1 MRIGAILTLAGGQP
15 SENYFRAAWAA
26 DRPDKKRIPAW
37 DPLLDILGSSLLTR
51 SRAKLNSSGVSS
63 PIILRDR
70 AGTSHFLPLK
80 TAKTAFLLQWENA
93 IAEAVNSGVEQLFLL
108 RVGIYSDLDYADI
121 LESHIQSGAV
131 MTQAYAPDGSLD
143 LAVVDTS
150 LLKNFNGAYRKRLSA
165 LIPRQA
171 RFDFH
176 GYVNRLTGVRD
187 FFQLVQDGLYGRCA
201 LQPMGTEIQEGIWVA
216 NGAEIDSTAVISAP
230 AFIGAGSKIGA
241 SCAIAG
247 GCAIERNCKIDYAT
261 LIQEACVLQDTYVG
275 VALDVRRAVVG
286 GQKMFALN
294 RNTEVRISDRR
305 LLASNAKPNW
315 LNGFTSWMS
324 REVQQAD

>member
-1 MRIGAILTLAGGQP
+1 VRIGAILTLAGGQP
-15 SENYFRAAWAA
+15 SENYFRAVSAS
-26 DRPDKKRIPAW
+26 DRPDKKHIPAW

-51 SRAKLNSSGVSS
+51 SVAKLNGIGVSS

-80 TAKTAFLLQWENA
+80 TAKTAFLLQW
-93 IAEAVNSGVEQLFLL
+93 
-108 RVGIYSDLDYADI
+108 
-121 LESHIQSGAV
+121 
-131 MTQAYAPDGSLD
+131 TQACAPDGSLD

-150 LLKNFNGAYRKRLSA
+150 LLKNSDGAYRKRLSA
-165 LIPRQA
+165 LMAQQV

-187 FFQLVQDGLYGRCA
+187 FFQLVQDGLYGRCG
-201 LQPMGTEIQEGIWVA
+201 LHPMGNEVQEGIWEA
-216 NGAEIDSTAVISAP
+216 DGAEIDSIAVISAP
-230 AFIGAGSKIGA
+230 VFIGAGSKIGA
-241 SCAIAG
+241 LCTIAG

-261 LIQEACVLQDTYVG
+261 LIQESCVLQDSYVG
-275 VALDVRRAVVG
+275 VALDVRRAVVSG
-286 GQKMFALN
+286 HKMFALN
-294 RNTEVRISDRR
+294 RNTEIRISDRR

-315 LNGFTSWMS
+315 LGGLSSWMS

>member
-15 SENYFRAAWAA
+15 SENYFRAVSAS
-26 DRPDKKRIPAW
+26 DRPDKKHIPAW

-51 SRAKLNSSGVSS
+51 SVAKLNSIGVSS

-93 IAEAVNSGVEQLFLL
+93 VAEAVNSGVEQLFLL
-108 RVGIYSDLDYADI
+108 RVGVYSDLDYAELLD
-121 LESHIQSGAV
+121 SHIQSGAV

-143 LAVVDTS
+143 LAVIDSS
-150 LLKNFNGAYRKRLSA
+150 LLNNSDGAYRKRLSA
-165 LIPRQA
+165 LIPQQV

-187 FFQLVQDGLYGRCA
+187 FFQLMQDGLYGRCA
-201 LQPMGTEIQEGIWVA
+201 LHPMGNEVQEGIWEA
-216 NGAEIDSTAVISAP
+216 DGAEIDSTAVISAP
-230 AFIGAGSKIGA
+230 LFIGAGSKIGA
-241 SCAIAG
+241 LCTLAG

-261 LIQEACVLQDTYVG
+261 LIQESCVLQDSYVG
-275 VALDVRRAVVG
+275 VALDVRRAVVSG
-286 GQKMFALN
+286 HKMFALN
-294 RNTEVRISDRR
+294 RNTEIRISDRR

-315 LNGFTSWMS
+315 LGGLSSWMS

>member
-15 SENYFRAAWAA
+15 SGNYFRAVSAA
-26 DRPDKKRIPAW
+26 ERPDKKRIPAW
-37 DPLLDILGSSLLTR
+37 DPRLDTLGASLLTR
-51 SRAKLNSSGVSS
+51 TVTKLNDVGADS
-63 PIILRDR
+63 PTILRDK
-70 AGTSHFLPLK
+70 AGASHFLPLR
-80 TAKTAFLLQWENA
+80 TAKTAFLSQWEFA
-93 IAEAVNSGVEQLFLL
+93 VGEAVNSGVEHLFLL
-108 RVGIYSDLDYADI
+108 RVGVYSDVDYADI
-121 LESHIQSGAV
+121 LKSHIQSGAV

-150 LLKNFNGAYRKRLSA
+150 LLKNVDGAYRKRLSA
-165 LIPRQA
+165 LIPQQV

-201 LQPMGTEIQEGIWVA
+201 LRPIGNETQEGIWLGD
-216 NGAEIDSTAVISAP
+216 GAEIDSTAVISAP
-230 AFIGAGSKIGA
+230 VFIGAGSKIGA

-261 LIQEACVLQDTYVG
+261 LVQESCVLQDSYIG
-275 VALDVRRAVVG
+275 MALDVRRAVVG
-286 GQKMFALN
+286 GHKMFALN
-294 RNTEVRISDRR
+294 RNTEIKISDRR

-315 LNGFTSWMS
+315 LGGFRSWIS